1 MQKGNNVEMTLS
13 SKYERIYADGTNEIE
28 EYDNVKELKG
38 SIKFCKTCIF
48 LIVTFME

>member
-13 SKYERIYADGTNEIE
+13 SKYERIYANGTNEVE
-28 EYDNVKELKG
+28 EYDNVKELKAVLN
-38 SIKFCKTCIF
+38 SVKRVF